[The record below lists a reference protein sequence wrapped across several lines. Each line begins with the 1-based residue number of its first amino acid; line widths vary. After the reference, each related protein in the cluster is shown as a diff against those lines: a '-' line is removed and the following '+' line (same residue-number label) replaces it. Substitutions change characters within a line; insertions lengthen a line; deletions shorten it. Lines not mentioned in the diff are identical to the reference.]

1 MASKVSALESLRVLT
16 LLSLAILI
24 TLPQQLRQLG
34 DIGRDPPRLVL
45 REQLGRRIAGRAHP
59 RNRRTPVC
67 WPALS
72 NTTKPRLPVRRLT
85 TAAGSGGLKLELPLQ
100 TTTVLIAPTQRGRA
114 LQLAAADAVRAIS
127 SAILLSDIR
136 HRRERPLQQTV
147 E

>member
-1 MASKVSALESLRVLT
+1 MLAALAGVVHN
-16 LLSLAILI
+16 
-24 TLPQQLRQLG
+24 RQRADG
-34 DIGRDPPRLVL
+34 HKHNRDEDNKAAPLVL
-45 REQLGRRIAGRAHP
+45 RQTR
-59 RNRRTPVC
+59 
-67 WPALS
+67 
-72 NTTKPRLPVRRLT
+72 
-85 TAAGSGGLKLELPLQ
+85 AAGSGGLKLELPLQ